1 MAQNRKFQ
9 DFVETKYVAAGAIA
23 TADLAD
29 ASVTSAKTDPL
40 QAKYLSFLYDFAT
53 QGGAVSAITLTDLG
67 GVAQSVPGNA
77 VIRNITYEVLEAP
90 ASSGSATIALGLVG
104 NVDAFKAA
112 TAFDNA
118 AYTAA
123 SHPHNEVPLKI
134 GPGPLPVLATVA
146 TAALTAG
153 KFILHVEYYEGQA

>member
-9 DFVETKYVAAGAIA
+9 DFVETKYMADDAIGNAETDASQPKHLRFLYDFDAVGGAAGAI
-23 TADLAD
+23 
-29 ASVTSAKTDPL
+29 
-40 QAKYLSFLYDFAT
+40 
-53 QGGAVSAITLTDLG
+53 TLTAMDGTALTL
-67 GVAQSVPGNA
+67 PGNA
-77 VIRNITYEVLEAP
+77 VVRNVVYEVVTAP
-90 ASSGSATIALGLVG
+90 ASSGSATIALGILG
-104 NVDAFKAA
+104 NTDAFKAA

-123 SHPHNEVPLKI
+123 SHPHNEVPLKN
-134 GPGPLPVLATVA
+134 GGAPVAFLATIA

>member
-29 ASVTSAKTDPL
+29 DSVTNAKTDAL
-40 QAKYLSFLYDFAT
+40 QAKYLSFLYDFAS
-53 QGGAVSAITLTDLG
+53 QGGAISAITLTDLG
-67 GVAQSVPGNA
+67 GVAQSAPGNA
-77 VIRNITYEVLEAP
+77 VIRNITYE
-90 ASSGSATIALGLVG
+90 
-104 NVDAFKAA
+104 VDAFKAA

>member
-9 DFVETKYVAAGAIA
+9 DFVETKYVAAGGIA

-29 ASVTSAKTDPL
+29 TSAKTDPL
-40 QAKYLSFLYDFAT
+40 QANYLSFLYDFAT

-134 GPGPLPVLATVA
+134 GP
-146 TAALTAG
+146 
-153 KFILHVEYYEGQA
+153 EGVVRYLLSSKAKKPKKASTKKKA